1 MLGNNNYSE
10 KAMAPHSSTLAWKSP
25 WMEEPGGLQ
34 SMGSLRVGHDW
45 AASLSLLTF
54 MHWGRKWQPTPVF
67 LPGESQGQGS
77 LVGCRL
83 CGHTESDT
91 TERLHFHALEKEI
104 ATHSS
109 VLAYHYFPSILPS
122 HSLLVSSATR
132 TKYCRLGGL
141 NNRHLLLTVL
151 EAGSLRSWC
160 QQGRFHSEA
169 FSLILSAGG
178 LVCFPMTSLRAHWV
192 KRESDW
198 SLIFLLIKTVLWEHH
213 PYDLI

>member
-1 MLGNNNYSE
+1 MYGSWRRRQWHPIPVLI
-10 KAMAPHSSTLAWKSP
+10 P
-25 WMEEPGGLQ
+25 WMEEPGRLQ
-34 SMGSLRVGHDW
+34 STGSL
-45 AASLSLLTF
+45 
-54 MHWGRKWQPTPVF
+54 
-67 LPGESQGQGS
+67 ESG
-77 LVGCRL
+77 
-83 CGHTESDT
+83 T

-192 KRESDW
+192 KRESD
-198 SLIFLLIKTVLWEHH
+198 
-213 PYDLI
+213 